1 MMGTILSPGPGGR
14 RRKPDP
20 EDEAPAE
27 PPKIPRGAKVVQLRA
42 QRTDEGYKSV
52 YSELTRPTIFSRIMV
67 GVRGAGEVMITF
79 GLIVLLFA
87 AYEVWGAGAVVDAHQ
102 DDLNEQLNQAWDNA
116 PTVGPTPSGVGPTA
130 GAPPGG
136 PIGRLWIP
144 RLEKNWVVNQGV
156 TPDDIRYAPGHYPNS
171 AMPGEVGNFSVAGHR
186 NVATFWAL
194 DQLNEG
200 DPIVVETR
208 DTWYIYQVTQEHVV
222 KPTQVEVVAPVPNYP
237 GAVPTKHMLTLT
249 TCHPK
254 LDNYQRLIIHAEL
267 TEQMPRTPDGPK
279 PSVLE

>member
-20 EDEAPAE
+20 DEQPVTE
-27 PPKIPRGAKVVQLRA
+27 QPKIPRGAKVVQLRA

-52 YSELTRPTIFSRIMV
+52 YSELTRPTLFSRIMV

-87 AYEVWGAGAVVDAHQ
+87 AYEVWGASAVVDAHQ
-102 DDLNEQLNQAWDNA
+102 DDLDQELSQAWDNA
-116 PTVGPTPSGVGPTA
+116 PTVGPTPSTSASAEAAPSGPV
-130 GAPPGG
+130 
-136 PIGRLWIP
+136 GRLYIP
-144 RLEKNWVVNQGV
+144 RLDKRWVVNQGV
-156 TPDDIRYAPGHYPNS
+156 TPSDIRYAPGHYPNS
-171 AMPGEVGNFSVAGHR
+171 AMPGQVGNFSIAGHR

-194 DQLNEG
+194 DQVVEG
-200 DPIVVETR
+200 DPIVVETK
-208 DTWYIYQVTQEHVV
+208 DTWYIYQVTQEHIV

-237 GAVPTKHMLTLT
+237 GATPTRRMLTLT

-254 LDNYQRLIIHAEL
+254 MDNYQRLIVHAEL
-267 TEQMPRTPDGPK
+267 TSQEPRVPGQK